1 MTTSTPAAGSVGR
14 PESGDAPAAK
24 RRPARSRAVLRWL
37 PSVVL
42 LAVILVSWQ
51 YVPGLVGAKA
61 FIFPPLSAVVERLT
75 TVETLTLYLSTAWV
89 TTYEALI
96 GLAAGLVLGVL
107 IGFLLGTFA
116 GVRRALYPYLVALQA
131 LPKVAIAPLFVI
143 WFGFGLAPKVLVVVM
158 LAFFPILVNTMSG
171 VMSIDQDKVDLFR
184 SLGATRWQSWRQLL
198 FPWSLPGIFAGLEVA
213 AVLALL
219 GAIVAEFVNANE
231 GLGVVLQQ
239 QQNAY
244 DTAGVFAVLI
254 ILSAIGLLMNLAI
267 RLVRRWALAW
277 SASSQ
282 GVEL

>member
-1 MTTSTPAAGSVGR
+1 MTTSTSAADPVGL
-14 PESGDAPAAK
+14 PQAGDAPAAP
-24 RRPARSRAVLRWL
+24 RRPSRARTTMRWL
-37 PSVVL
+37 PSIVL
-42 LAVILVSWQ
+42 LAVILVAWQ
-51 YVPGLVGAKA
+51 FLPGLTGTQS
-61 FIFPPLSAVVERLT
+61 FIFPTLSAVIERLT
-75 TVETLTLYLSTAWV
+75 TPETLQLYLSNAWV

-96 GLAAGLVLGVL
+96 GLAIGLVLGVL

-116 GVRRALYPYLVALQA
+116 GARRALYPYLVALQA
-131 LPKVAIAPLFVI
+131 LPKVAVAPLFVV

-184 SLGATRWQSWRQLL
+184 SLVATRWQSWRQLL
-198 FPWSLPGIFAGLEVA
+198 FPWALPGIFAGLEVA

-219 GAIVAEFVNANE
+219 GAIVAEFVSARE
-231 GLGVVLQQ
+231 GLGIVLQQ
-239 QQNAY
+239 QQNTY